1 MEKAAELKEALALVK
16 DAEENKGFVSGA
28 DNPLAEGGVGGA
40 GTGAG
45 AGAGAGDGDGDGG
58 TNDAGNVGDNP
69 QASGAEATA
78 AGPKSLKLKSAPSK
92 GITLRLD
99 AKGVQEDYFGEV
111 DTSLGYCMCSGHAVA
126 GYLLHVLRYR
136 YDTDDSLMDTETP
149 LAAEQGEDTDEEV
162 TDKPKLARA
171 LKLPYRPVWWLAFTV
186 FRLAELSSRVLVFA
200 LLIAKVLTP
209 VPMNPPP

>member
-1 MEKAAELKEALALVK
+1 MVLTRSHGMRRLQLADEPELLKPLRERLAITKRRRKHRAAGKRLRAAMEKAAELKEALALVK

-111 DTSLGYCMCSGHAVA
+111 DTSLGYV
-126 GYLLHVLRYR
+126 
-136 YDTDDSLMDTETP
+136 
-149 LAAEQGEDTDEEV
+149 
-162 TDKPKLARA
+162 
-171 LKLPYRPVWWLAFTV
+171 
-186 FRLAELSSRVLVFA
+186 
-200 LLIAKVLTP
+200 
-209 VPMNPPP
+209 